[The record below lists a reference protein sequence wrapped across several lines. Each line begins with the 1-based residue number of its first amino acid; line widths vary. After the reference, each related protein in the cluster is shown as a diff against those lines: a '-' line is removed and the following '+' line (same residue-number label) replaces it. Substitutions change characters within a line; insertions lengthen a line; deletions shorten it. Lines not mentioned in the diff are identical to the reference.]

1 MTMTVTHHPSSE
13 GLYDPRN
20 EHDSC
25 GIGFVVD
32 IRNCKYPTPFCALS
46 APASASIYPNPATMR
61 SA

>member
-1 MTMTVTHHPSSE
+1 MTVTYPTSRE

-32 IRNCKYPTPFCALS
+32 IKNRKSHQTNQGKPLPREGLS
-46 APASASIYPNPATMR
+46 IHCIQ
-61 SA
+61 